1 MGKLAPKIDQ
11 RTAENIA
18 AQVQELLKQYT
29 GENKPI
35 QGTKAALV
43 NIFARFSEIIIERL
57 NQVPDKNFL
66 AFLDLLGASRL
77 PPQPARVPL
86 TFSLAA
92 GTTVDAVV
100 PKRTQVAAPPGEGE
114 KDPVIFETE
123 RELVVSAAKLESIF
137 VRDPQQDLYTESS
150 SIITTPGSVGVPIFR
165 GNQPI
170 EHLLYI
176 GHSKLLGFPEIE
188 TLKLKINLSKALE
201 GGEIKWEFWQETED
215 EANWEEVTPTNDETL
230 GLTQIGLTQNGENR
244 LIEFNDI
251 NAVPLST
258 VNSVTNRWLRCRLE
272 TPITL
277 ADESPT
283 GMVSASELPEI
294 ENIRLEATISASK
307 LLIESAFT
315 NQLPVDVT
323 KDFFPFGEKPKFGD
337 TFYLANNQAFSQQN
351 SVITIHI
358 NLTNPAS
365 ENNEEEFPKP
375 TEASRNL
382 QLKWEFWDGEKWIAI
397 GTSTLEGS
405 LPANNNTFKD
415 TTRAFTGYENI
426 FLCLGQNE
434 CIDLTTNAI
443 SSDGTAFK
451 LNIREDYHFLYL
463 GATEPFKDINF
474 SLATKGE
481 NYSLT
486 FEYFNGSEWT
496 ILTEEEH
503 NLQDNTLNWTV
514 DGRVEFT
521 IPNDWQQVDFEE
533 ATGNSMDS
541 QITRYW
547 IRIKTTQQPET
558 TAQAFQVF
566 ATEGYVR
573 FTFPDPPLA
582 TIVNGIEDFWIRVR
596 IISGNYGREAHYERT
611 DSGEYEFTEATF
623 APPSINSI
631 TVDYTLTIP
640 KEELEESEAPEA
652 IFTYN
657 DGVYSSNLVEVFP
670 KPLIPFQET
679 ETDKAACYFGFT
691 LPPGRTDFP
700 NRTISLFNSMADVKY
715 GENLVP
721 LSPTKSRI
729 VGAANSTVTHKFLL
743 TNNTSESVQFELTIL
758 GMNWNTNVQE
768 LLEVEADSVKEV
780 EVSVEIP
787 DEAELNS
794 SDRGFLQVSQAN
806 NSSIIYNAKFET
818 FVGNE
823 LPKNEQIKLSWQ
835 YWNRKEWGKLTVRDE
850 TENFTRP
857 GLIEF
862 LPPADFAPRKD
873 FNLPPRYWLRVQWL
887 SGDYE
892 VEPRLKRVLL
902 NTTMAVQTLTIQKEI
917 LGSSDGNENQKF
929 QTTKQP
935 VLAGQQLEVREPE
948 IPSVQ
953 EQQKIVLEEGK
964 DAITSISDATG
975 RPKQIWV
982 RWHQVKDFYQSGTRD
997 RHYVLDNLTGKI
1009 TFGDGRNGLIPPPGR
1024 GNIHMSRYQTGG
1036 GTAGNKPPGSIVQL
1050 KTTVPYVDK
1059 VINYQAAAGGAA
1071 AETLDSLIERA
1082 PKEIRHRQRA
1092 VTLED
1097 YEDLAKLASPEVI
1110 RAKCIPLTNLKVNPL
1125 DTGELL
1131 GAVSVI
1137 IVPRSTEAKPLP
1149 SLELINRVQ
1158 DYLETYASPTVN
1170 ISVVGPLYVRVSI
1183 TVEIGLI
1190 SLEGGTQV
1198 AQAVEQKLASF
1209 LHPLTGGFE
1218 GMGWDFG
1225 REPYKSDFYRLLEGI
1240 AGVDHVRSLEMPPM
1254 EELTGA
1260 KQTGRFLVYSGKHE
1274 ISLTFVES

>member
-1 MGKLAPKIDQ
+1 MGKLAPKIDG
-11 RTAENIA
+11 RTAEDIA
-18 AQVQELLKQYT
+18 AQVQELLEQYT

-35 QGTKAALV
+35 QGTRAALV

-86 TFSLAA
+86 TFLLAA

-100 PKRTQVAAPPGEGE
+100 PKRTQVAAPPAEGE

-150 SIITTPGSVGVPIFR
+150 SILTTPELLGVPIFR
-165 GNQPI
+165 GNQAI
-170 EHLLYI
+170 EHILYI
-176 GHSKLLGFPEIE
+176 GHSKLLGFPKIE
-188 TLKLKINLSKALE
+188 SLKFKINLSKALGE
-201 GGEIKWEFWQETED
+201 GGEIKWQILQETED
-215 EANWEEVTPTNDETL
+215 EANWEEITPRND
-230 GLTQIGLTQNGENR
+230 GTQGFTQSGENR
-244 LIEFNDI
+244 EVEFTNI
-251 NAVPLST
+251 NAVPLTT
-258 VNSVTNRWLRCRLE
+258 VNSVTNRWLRCRLL
-272 TPITL
+272 TPISL
-277 ADESPT
+277 ADESAT

-294 ENIRLEATISASK
+294 EDIKLEARISSSD
-307 LLIESAFT
+307 LLIETAFT

-323 KDFFPFGEKPKFGD
+323 KDFFLFGEKPRLGD

-351 SVITIHI
+351 ADITIQI

-365 ENNEEEFPKP
+365 EDNEEEFPKP
-375 TEASRNL
+375 TKASRNI
-382 QLKWEFWDGEKWIAI
+382 QLKWEFWNGKKWQE
-397 GTSTLEGS
+397 L
-405 LPANNNTFKD
+405 
-415 TTRAFTGYENI
+415 
-426 FLCLGQNE
+426 
-434 CIDLTTNAI
+434 
-443 SSDGTAFK
+443 GTAK
-451 LNIREDYHFLYL
+451 
-463 GATEPFKDINF
+463 
-474 SLATKGE
+474 S
-481 NYSLT
+481 
-486 FEYFNGSEWT
+486 
-496 ILTEEEH
+496 
-503 NLQDNTLNWTV
+503 
-514 DGRVEFT
+514 
-521 IPNDWQQVDFEE
+521 
-533 ATGNSMDS
+533 
-541 QITRYW
+541 
-547 IRIKTTQQPET
+547 
-558 TAQAFQVF
+558 
-566 ATEGYVR
+566 
-573 FTFPDPPLA
+573 
-582 TIVNGIEDFWIRVR
+582 
-596 IISGNYGREAHYERT
+596 
-611 DSGEYEFTEATF
+611 
-623 APPSINSI
+623 
-631 TVDYTLTIP
+631 
-640 KEELEESEAPEA
+640 

-657 DGVYSSNLVEVFP
+657 DAVYSNNLIQLIDNQNQLFP
-670 KPLIPFQET
+670 KPLIPFQKT
-679 ETDKAACYFGFT
+679 ETDRQACYFGFT

-715 GENLVP
+715 GEKLVP

-729 VGAANSTVTHKFLL
+729 IGAANSTVTHKFWL

-758 GMNWNTNVQE
+758 GMNWDTNVQDS
-768 LLEVEADSVKEV
+768 LEVEADSVQEV

-787 DEAELNS
+787 DEAELDS
-794 SDRGFLQVSQAN
+794 SDRGFLEVRQVN
-806 NSSIIYNAKFET
+806 NSSIIYNARFET
-818 FVGNE
+818 FVGQE
-823 LPKNEQIKLSWQ
+823 LPKNEQLKLSWQ
-835 YWNRKEWGKLTVRDE
+835 YWNGKKWGNLIVRDE

-862 LPPADFAPRKD
+862 LPPSDFALRKD
-873 FNLPPRYWLRVQWL
+873 FNLSPRYWLRVRWL
-887 SGDYE
+887 SGEYE

-935 VLAGQQLEVREPE
+935 ILAGQQLEVRERE
-948 IPSVQ
+948 IPSIQ
-953 EQQKIVLEEGK
+953 EQQKIVFEEGE
-964 DAITSISDATG
+964 DAITSITDATG
-975 RPKQIWV
+975 RPKEIWV
-982 RWHQVKDFYQSGTRD
+982 RWHQVKDFYQSEARD

-1024 GNIHMSRYQTGG
+1024 GNIRMNRYQTGG
-1036 GTAGNKPPGSIVQL
+1036 GKAGNKAVGSIVQL

-1059 VINYQAAAGGAA
+1059 VINHQAAAGGAE
-1071 AETLDSLIERA
+1071 AETLNSLIERA
-1082 PKEIRHRQRA
+1082 PREIRHRQRA

-1125 DTGELL
+1125 DTRELL

-1158 DYLETYASPTVN
+1158 DYLETHASPTVN

-1183 TVEIGLI
+1183 TVEIALI
-1190 SLEGGTQV
+1190 SLEGGGQV

-1240 AGVDHVRSLEMPPM
+1240 AGVDHIRNLEVDEM

-1260 KQTGRFLVYSGKHE
+1260 KQTGRFLVYSGNHE